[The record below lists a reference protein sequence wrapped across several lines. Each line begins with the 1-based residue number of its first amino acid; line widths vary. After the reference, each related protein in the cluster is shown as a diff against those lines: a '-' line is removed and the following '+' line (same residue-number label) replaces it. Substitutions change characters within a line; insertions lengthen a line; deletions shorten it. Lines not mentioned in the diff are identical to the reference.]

1 MDRSWWLDETDR
13 SLPVPTAARNVL
25 TEKGR
30 LAVARARRPAWTI
43 PGDTLLEE
51 ARKARKEIGEAE
63 RKK

>member
-1 MDRSWWLDETDR
+1 MDRSWWLDETDPQ
-13 SLPVPTAARNVL
+13 LPMPTAARSVL

-63 RKK
+63 RKR